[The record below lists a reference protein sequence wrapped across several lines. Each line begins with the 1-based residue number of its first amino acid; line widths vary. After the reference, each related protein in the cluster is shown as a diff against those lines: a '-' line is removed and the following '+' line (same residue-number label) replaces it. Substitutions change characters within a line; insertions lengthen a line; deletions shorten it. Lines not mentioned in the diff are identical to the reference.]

1 MKKIKVSFLYESS
14 KRFQNKTDSLE
25 HFLWSLEGFI
35 EKVQQKYPYL
45 EKSDRIK
52 IQDLRQ
58 SVDFVFESQI
68 WVILI
73 TNKLIHPFIKP
84 DEDEGKLFGFKV
96 LEKIRKEFKK
106 SVKLIIPVKLEEI
119 DDWDSLPLSDL
130 PFIDAIKEIDIN
142 VARQIREP
150 IQRNIQLLIFE
161 KESEQVYDQVDY
173 SRGLDEINNFVE
185 NYLQKIEQSVC
196 KLHERSFPKDEVLKY
211 HNVILEEICQRKIE
225 FDKRS
230 FGKQRD
236 LEESSYFESVE
247 WPFEWDPAPYF
258 PWIVG
263 ILIFAIFV
271 IMSVQDQPHPTD
283 YNKREEPKPT
293 IVPFTN
299 K

>member
-1 MKKIKVSFLYESS
+1 MQKIKVSFLYENS
-14 KRFQNKTDSLE
+14 KRFQSKTDSLKSSI
-25 HFLWSLEGFI
+25 WSLEGFI
-35 EKVQQKYPYL
+35 EKVQKNYPYL
-45 EKSDRIK
+45 EQSNWIQ
-52 IQDLRQ
+52 IQDLKQ
-58 SVDFVFESQI
+58 SVDFIFESQI

-73 TNKLIHPFIKP
+73 TNKFIHPFTES
-84 DEDEGKLFGFKV
+84 DEDKLFGFKV

-130 PFIDAIKEIDIN
+130 PFIDAIKEINVN
-142 VARQIREP
+142 VAGQIREP
-150 IQRNIQLLIFE
+150 IQSNIQLLIFE
-161 KESEQVYDQVDY
+161 KESEKIYDQIDY

-185 NYLQKIEQSVC
+185 NYLQKIEQSVYQ
-196 KLHERSFPKDEVLKY
+196 LNERSFPKDEILAY
-211 HNVILEEICQRKIE
+211 CNLILEEICHRKIE
-225 FDKRS
+225 FDKRR
-230 FGKQRD
+230 FKKQRD

-271 IMSVQDQPHPTD
+271 IMSVQDQSHPTD
-283 YNKREEPKPT
+283 YNKREEPKPS